1 MWRKLRILILLFIL
15 ATVAHRAWL
24 ETHDLE
30 WKDSLYVAVYPIN
43 ADGSEAASRHIPRL
57 DADQLQEITDYLAE
71 EAARYDLEILFP
83 FQLRLGAE
91 VDHPPPQPPKNGTV
105 LQTIIWS
112 LHFRW
117 WAWRNSPPVSVPP
130 SIKLYLLYY
139 DPEQYPVLPHSTAL
153 SKGRVGLV
161 NLFAGE
167 RHAAQNA
174 VVLAHELLHAVGASD
189 KYDLASGLP
198 HYPQGYAE
206 PDRQPV
212 YPQDYA
218 ELMAGR
224 VPLSTSKAAIPA
236 SLAYTLIGEQTAAEI
251 GWMRKGEQ

>member
-30 WKDSLYVAVYPIN
+30 WKDSLYVAVYPVN
-43 ADGSEAASRHIPRL
+43 ADGSEASSRHIPRL

-71 EAARYDLEILFP
+71 EAARYDLAIRFP

-91 VDHPPPQPPKNGTV
+91 VDHPPPQPPKKGTV

-117 WAWRNSPPVSVPP
+117 WTWRNSPPVSVPP

-139 DPEQYPVLPHSTAL
+139 DPEQHPVLPHSTAL
-153 SKGRVGLV
+153 CKGRVGLV

-167 RHAAQNA
+167 RQEKQNA
-174 VVLAHELLHAVGASD
+174 VVVAHELLHTVGATD

-198 HYPQGYAE
+198 YYPTGYAD
-206 PDRQPV
+206 PDKQPA

-224 VPLSTSKAAIPA
+224 IPLSQSKAAIPA
-236 SLAYTLIGEQTAAEI
+236 SLAQTLIGEQTAAEI
-251 GWMRKGEQ
+251 HWLQTGEK